1 MQGFVR
7 WMNGSSGRVAR
18 AVAGVA
24 LIAVGIATS
33 GAGGVALG
41 AVGAVA
47 LTAGGTGM
55 CFAAPL
61 AHLRLTEGR

>member
-7 WMNGSSGRVAR
+7 WMNGTSGRAAR

-24 LIAVGIATS
+24 LIATGIVTG
-33 GAGGVALG
+33 GAGGVAFV

-47 LTAGGTGM
+47 LIVGGAGL
-55 CFAAPL
+55 CLLAPL
-61 AHLRLTEGR
+61 THLQLTEGR